1 MNLNCLIVDDEPIAR
16 HGLAE
21 DIKEFEFLNIAGLA
35 ENAFQ
40 ALQVLN
46 SPQPVDLMFLD
57 IDMPGLSGLDFLKL
71 VRVKPMV
78 IITTAYQQYA
88 INGFELGVLDYL
100 LKPISAERLGIAVN
114 KAKDLFRLKNREPV
128 EGAKDDF
135 LYIKCN
141 GKYEKIVFDKIL
153 YIEAANNYVF
163 IHTPEKRFITY
174 HTLKGIAGQLP
185 SNQFVKV
192 HKSFVVSRGY
202 IDQVKGSE
210 IIINKIAIPLSR
222 NFKDSFQKAVIG
234 EKSLRKD
241 RT

>member
-1 MNLNCLIVDDEPIAR
+1 MNLNCLIVDDELIAR

-100 LKPISAERLGIAVN
+100 LKPISTERLGIAVN
-114 KAKDLFRLKNREPV
+114 KAKELFRLKNREPV
-128 EGAKDDF
+128 ASDKNDF

-141 GKYEKIVFDKIL
+141 GNYEKILFDRIL

-174 HTLKGIAGQLP
+174 HTLRGIAGQLP
-185 SNQFVKV
+185 INQFVKV

-210 IIINKIAIPLSR
+210 IIINKVSIPLSR
-222 NFKDSFQKAVIG
+222 NFKDSFQKAVII

-241 RT
+241 RM

>member
-21 DIKEFEFLNIAGLA
+21 DIKEFEFLHIAGLA

-40 ALQVLN
+40 ALQMLN

-114 KAKDLFRLKNREPV
+114 KAKDLFRLKNHEPV
-128 EGAKDDF
+128 ESDKSDF

-141 GKYEKIVFDKIL
+141 GKYEKILFSKIL

-163 IHTPEKRFITY
+163 IHTAEKRFITY
-174 HTLKGIAGQLP
+174 HTLKGIAAQLP
-185 SNQFVKV
+185 FNQFVKV
-192 HKSFVVSRGY
+192 HKSFIVSRAH

-210 IIINKIAIPLSR
+210 IIINKISIPLSR
-222 NFKDSFQKAVIG
+222 NFKDSFQKAVIN